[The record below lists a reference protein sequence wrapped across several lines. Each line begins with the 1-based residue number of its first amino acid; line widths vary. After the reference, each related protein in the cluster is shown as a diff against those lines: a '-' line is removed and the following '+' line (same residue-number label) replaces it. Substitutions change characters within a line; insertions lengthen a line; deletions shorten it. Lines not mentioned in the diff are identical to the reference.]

1 MSESDQDDGSGVT
14 VKLALVAPTPPT
26 VTSNV
31 PEVAPDGTV
40 AVMLVV
46 DHVTTAALVE
56 FNVTVLPT
64 CVAPKP
70 VPVIVTGMPTG
81 PELGEIA
88 VIAGD

>member
-1 MSESDQDDGSGVT
+1 M
-14 VKLALVAPTPPT
+14 
-26 VTSNV
+26 
-31 PEVAPDGTV
+31 

-46 DHVTTAALVE
+46 DHVITVALVE